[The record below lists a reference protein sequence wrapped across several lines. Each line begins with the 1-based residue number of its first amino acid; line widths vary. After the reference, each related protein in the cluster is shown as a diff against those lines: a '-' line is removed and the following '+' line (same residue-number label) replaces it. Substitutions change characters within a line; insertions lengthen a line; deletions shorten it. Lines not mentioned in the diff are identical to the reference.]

1 MIVYD
6 ITSASRVGC
15 VRRQNEDMILV
26 DNHYVRNDDYA
37 IQVSLNNQDRYVIA
51 VADGMG
57 GHNRGDVASNDVL
70 RNLQYYYHD
79 LPTGLGASQFYEA
92 MLEWLE
98 SINNIVAS
106 KGRADEQYQGMGT
119 TLVALAYYF
128 GDFYTLNCGDSR
140 LYRFRDGQLTQL
152 TTDHSLNEMLGEQ
165 KHTNI
170 ITNCIGGG
178 STSSYMDMVQITN
191 EVKVGDQY
199 LLCSDG
205 LSDMVPDDM
214 IKELLINGADANALC
229 EAAIARGG
237 LDNVS
242 CSVITIKSLTL

>member
-1 MIVYD
+1 MIEFE

-26 DNHYVRNDDYA
+26 DSHFVRNSDYA
-37 IQVSLNNQDRYVIA
+37 TTATLKSEDRYIIA

-70 RNLQYYYHD
+70 KNLQFYYHD
-79 LPTGLGASQFYEA
+79 LPMGLGASEYYEA
-92 MLEWLE
+92 VVEWLD
-98 SINNIVAS
+98 SINNFIAS

-119 TLVALAYYF
+119 TLVALSYYC
-128 GDFYTLNCGDSR
+128 GDFYTVNCGDSR

-152 TTDHSLNEMLGEQ
+152 TTDHSLNELLGEE

-178 STSSYMDMVQITN
+178 STSSYADMVQITN
-191 EVKVGDQY
+191 DVKTGDLY
-199 LLCSDG
+199 MLCSDG
-205 LSDMVPDDM
+205 LTDMVPDDK
-214 IKELLINGADANALC
+214 ITELLADGADANALC
-229 EAAIARGG
+229 EAAIAAGG
-237 LDNVS
+237 FDNVS
-242 CSVITIKSLTL
+242 TCIIKVK

>member
-37 IQVSLNNQDRYVIA
+37 IQVSLNNQDRYVVA